1 MDTETPK
8 RERNKEQ
15 TQQRLIDATI
25 ELLKNNGFASLGINA
40 IAEQAKVNKALIYRY
55 FDGLPGLMRA
65 AADELDLTKTKLIDF
80 SLPKNEGKID
90 LKAYFYEI
98 AQGIHENLHND
109 SLAQKLMIQ
118 ELSEENEMTRT
129 FAEARE
135 QQGLE
140 ATEEAKDFL
149 SIVSGQKELEDL
161 DLQSVFAIVSAAIYY
176 LTMRSATVQMFN
188 GVDIQSK
195 EGWDRIC
202 STLAILLE
210 KALVSPA

>member
-1 MDTETPK
+1 MTTGTPK

-55 FDGLPGLMRA
+55 FDGLPGLMQA
-65 AADELDLTKTKLIDF
+65 AAYQLDLTQTKLIDF
-80 SLPKNEGKID
+80 SLPKDDGKVAI
-90 LKAYFYEI
+90 KAYLFGI
-98 AQGIHENLHND
+98 FQGIHENLQND
-109 SLAQKLMIQ
+109 PLAQKIMIQ
-118 ELSEENEMTRT
+118 ELSEENEMTRV

-140 ATEEAKDFL
+140 VTEQSKVLFSTLA
-149 SIVSGQKELEDL
+149 GQEKMETF
-161 DLQSVFAIVSAAIYY
+161 DLQSALAITSAAIYY
-176 LTMRSATVQMFN
+176 LTMRSSTVQMFN

-202 STLAILLE
+202 STLATFFE
-210 KALVSPA
+210 KALASPV

>member
-1 MDTETPK
+1 MDIHTPK
-8 RERNKEQ
+8 RERNKEL

-25 ELLKNNGFASLGINA
+25 ELLKNTGFASLGINS

-65 AADELDLTKTKLIDF
+65 AAKELDLTQTKLIDL
-80 SLPKNEGKID
+80 SMPKDKGKVD
-90 LKAYFYEI
+90 LKALFYTSF
-98 AQGIHENLHND
+98 QSMHENLQND
-109 SLAQKLMIQ
+109 PLALNLMIQ

-140 ATEEAKDFL
+140 VTAQAKVFFSTVSEQKDIDSFDVQAALAL
-149 SIVSGQKELEDL
+149 S
-161 DLQSVFAIVSAAIYY
+161 SAALYY
-176 LTMRSATVQMFN
+176 LTMRSSTVQMFN

-202 STLAILLE
+202 STLANLLE
-210 KALVSPA
+210 KALVAPK

>member
-1 MDTETPK
+1 MDTVTPK

-15 TQQRLIDATI
+15 TQQRLINATI
-25 ELLKNNGFASLGINA
+25 ELLKTDGFASLGINA
-40 IAEQAKVNKALIYRY
+40 IAAQAKVNKALIYRY

-65 AADELDLTKTKLIDF
+65 AANELDLTQTKLIDF
-80 SLPKNEGKID
+80 SLPQTEGKID
-90 LKAYFYEI
+90 LKEYLVEI
-98 AQGIHENLHND
+98 FQSLHQNLQND

-140 ATEEAKDFL
+140 VTEQSKVLFSNLA
-149 SIVSGQKELEDL
+149 GKEKMDAF
-161 DLQSVFAIVSAAIYY
+161 DLQSALAITSAAIYY
-176 LTMRSATVQMFN
+176 LTMRSTTVQMFN

-202 STLAILLE
+202 STLATFFE
-210 KALVSPA
+210 KALTSPV